1 MERELMNYLL
11 QELLIQR
18 DEEGNEL
25 DIDRVDSFETC
36 GILTNDKGFVITQN
50 DGSEY
55 QVFIVRN
62 R

>member
-1 MERELMNYLL
+1 MEKKIIDFLV
-11 QELLIQR
+11 QELLIHR

-25 DIDRVDSFETC
+25 DIYRADDFRSC
-36 GILTNDKGFVITQN
+36 GILTNEEGFMLTLN

-55 QVFIVRN
+55 QLFIVRN